1 MCIILMQP
9 LYLYSHSQLSD
20 LYTFDAA
27 QQDTD
32 GFDVDESEFEIP
44 PKPIFFASAKLL
56 NLPVYNSIIHF
67 TSFKTSPPT
76 PPPDSN

>member
-1 MCIILMQP
+1 MQP

-56 NLPVYNSIIHF
+56 NLPVSIALF
-67 TSFKTSPPT
+67 TLQVLKPVLQHPR
-76 PPPDSN
+76 PILIEY